1 MILDRLENADLYR
14 PMGANIASA
23 LDYLRR
29 TDFAQIA
36 VGRHDVDGDRVFAI
50 VQRYRPKPL
59 AQIVWEAHRQYI
71 DVQYLAAGSERMGY
85 QPLADGLSVRQP
97 YDPQKDAILFNADG
111 QLFTMSAGDFA
122 IFAPCDVHAPGL
134 AIDLADDS
142 PTLKGTVPFSPTR
155 KSGQSPAEVCKVVVK
170 CRVK

>member
-14 PMGANIASA
+14 AIGANIAAA

-29 TDFAQIA
+29 TDFSQMP
-36 VGRHDVDGDRVFAI
+36 VGRHEVDGDRVFAI

-71 DVQYLAAGSERMGY
+71 DVQCLAAGSERMGY
-85 QPLADGLSVRQP
+85 LPLADSLSVRQP
-97 YDPQKDAILFNADG
+97 YDPQKDAVLFDADG
-111 QLFTMSAGDFA
+111 QLFTMSPGDFA
-122 IFAPCDVHAPGL
+122 IFAPGDVHAPGL
-134 AIDLADDS
+134 AIDSADAA
-142 PTLKGTVPFSPTR
+142 LKGTVPFSLTR
-155 KSGQSPAEVCKVVVK
+155 KSGQSPAEVCKVVMK